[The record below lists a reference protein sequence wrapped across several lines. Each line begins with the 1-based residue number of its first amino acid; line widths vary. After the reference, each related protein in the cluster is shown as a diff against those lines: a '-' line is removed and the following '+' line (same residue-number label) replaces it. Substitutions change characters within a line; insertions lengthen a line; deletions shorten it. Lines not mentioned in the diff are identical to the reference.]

1 MVHNRNVSKGKII
14 GTICV
19 FIAFILIV
27 VNVNKV
33 ETYQLSY
40 VNPNF
45 IGDWWKDVT
54 ISMDSLDISMD
65 TEEETAVIQYI
76 VKEGDTLSSIATTF
90 GTTVSNLKK
99 INGISSVK
107 PKDKI
112 VVTNEENGI
121 LYKIRETQNIKVF
134 ADKYNLNLE
143 DLMSLNYI
151 ADSTEMLYKGQEIFV
166 NLSEENANKIP
177 WFIDKKQPDLS
188 PVVVTPK
195 KTTTTSTK
203 TTSTATKTTTKPTT
217 SNVRLT
223 DWEGAWTSA
232 GKILKKWT
240 YTENVVNGFYRGYCT
255 WYVATQVPEI
265 FPYTSATKQ
274 SRPFGGDAKYW
285 YANAERAWFSVG
297 KKPKTGAI
305 LVYGPIRNPAGH
317 VAIVRAYYPDRGEM
331 LVEDMNYAWKFV
343 VTQRI
348 ESVNRSQII
357 GYIYLPEK

>member
-1 MVHNRNVSKGKII
+1 MVHNRNISKGKII
-14 GTICV
+14 GTICAFV
-19 FIAFILIV
+19 AFILIIT
-27 VNVNKV
+27 NVNKV

-45 IGDWWKDVT
+45 VGDGGKDVV

-65 TEEETAVIQYI
+65 SEEMAVIQYI
-76 VKEGDTLSSIATTF
+76 VKEGDTLNSIATTF

-112 VVTNEENGI
+112 VVTNEEDGI
-121 LYKIRETQNIKVF
+121 LYKIRENQNIKVF

-166 NLSEENANKIP
+166 NLSEESANKIP
-177 WFIDKKQPDLS
+177 GFIDKKQPDLS

-195 KTTTTSTK
+195 KTTTPKTQK
-203 TTSTATKTTTKPTT
+203 TTTTTKTTTKTT
-217 SNVRLT
+217 TTTTRLT
-223 DWEGAWTSA
+223 DGEGAGTSA

-274 SRPFGGDAKYW
+274 SRPFGWDAKYW

-297 KKPKTGAI
+297 KKPRTWAI